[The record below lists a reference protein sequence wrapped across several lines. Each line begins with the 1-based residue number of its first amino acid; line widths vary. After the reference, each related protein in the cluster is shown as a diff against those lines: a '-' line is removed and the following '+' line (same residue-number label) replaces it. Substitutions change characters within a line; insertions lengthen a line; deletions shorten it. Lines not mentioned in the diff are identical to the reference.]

1 MHRLQLNNE
10 SGSETGE
17 LFKIMQL
24 IIFIGIQCAGKS
36 TFFKET
42 FADTHIRINLDMLKT
57 KYREKLLIDACFEAK
72 QPFVIDK
79 TNVTIE
85 ERAKYIAL
93 ARQHRF
99 SVVGYY
105 FASSVD
111 KALKRNE
118 RREGK
123 AKVPEKAIKGTY
135 NRLQIPSLAEDF
147 DELFYVKIDE
157 AKGFVLENWK
167 DEI

>member
-1 MHRLQLNNE
+1 
-10 SGSETGE
+10 
-17 LFKIMQL
+17 MQL
-24 IIFIGIQCAGKS
+24 IIFIGIQGAGKS
-36 TFFKET
+36 TFFKEK

-57 KYREKLLIDACFEAK
+57 KHREKLLTDACFEAK

-79 TNVTIE
+79 TNATIE

-93 ARQHRF
+93 ARTYRF

-105 FASSVD
+105 FASSI
-111 KALKRNE
+111 AEAIERNE

-135 NRLQIPSLAEDF
+135 NRLQIPTFDEGF

-157 AKGFVLENWK
+157 AKGFVVENWK
-167 DEI
+167 NEI

>member
-1 MHRLQLNNE
+1 
-10 SGSETGE
+10 
-17 LFKIMQL
+17 MQL
-24 IIFIGIQCAGKS
+24 IIFIGIQGAGKS
-36 TFFKET
+36 TFFKEN

-57 KYREKLLIDACFEAK
+57 KHRENLLVDACFEAK

-79 TNVTIE
+79 TNATIE

-93 ARQHRF
+93 ARAYRF

-105 FASSVD
+105 FASSVSE
-111 KALKRNE
+111 AIERNE

-135 NRLQIPSLAEDF
+135 NRLQIPNLMEGF
-147 DELFYVKIDE
+147 DELFYVKTGE
-157 AKGFVLENWK
+157 VKGFVVENWK

>member
-1 MHRLQLNNE
+1 
-10 SGSETGE
+10 
-17 LFKIMQL
+17 MQL
-24 IIFIGIQCAGKS
+24 IIFIGVQGAGKS
-36 TFFKET
+36 TFFKEN

-57 KYREKLLIDACFEAK
+57 KHREKLLIDACFEAK

-79 TNVTIE
+79 TNATIE

-93 ARQHRF
+93 ARAYRF

-105 FASSVD
+105 FASNLSE
-111 KALKRNE
+111 ALERNE

-135 NRLQIPSLAEDF
+135 NLLQIPSLAEGF
-147 DELFYVKIDE
+147 DELFYVKTRE
-157 AKGFVLENWK
+157 AKCFVVENWK

>member
-1 MHRLQLNNE
+1 
-10 SGSETGE
+10 
-17 LFKIMQL
+17 MQL
-24 IIFIGIQCAGKS
+24 IIFIGIQGAGKS
-36 TFFKET
+36 TFFKEN
-42 FADTHIRINLDMLKT
+42 FADTHIRINLDMLRT
-57 KYREKLLIDACFEAK
+57 KHREKLLIDACFEAK

-79 TNVTIE
+79 TNATVE

-111 KALKRNE
+111 EALERNE

-123 AKVPEKAIKGTY
+123 AKVPEQAIKGTY
-135 NRLQIPSLAEDF
+135 NRLQIPRFAEGF
-147 DELFYVKIDE
+147 DELFYVKTRE
-157 AKGFVLENWK
+157 AKGFVVENRK